1 MYAGLSEKVAA
12 AGGGDGAT
20 NQRNKMADHA
30 VWKAVKPYVN
40 GGLSGMAS
48 TCVIQPLDSTSMH
61 ANAMRWGAGR
71 GDAGWIGW
79 EDDWW
84 RRAGDQSAVGARR
97 MRAAS

>member
-1 MYAGLSEKVAA
+1 MDGRSEKVAA

-48 TCVIQPLDSTSMH
+48 TCVIQPLDSTFD
-61 ANAMRWGAGR
+61 AMRCDAMGRGAGR
-71 GDAGWIGW
+71 RTRDGLDGRMIGGD
-79 EDDWW
+79 
-84 RRAGDQSAVGARR
+84 ARR